1 MMMRIRRCGIIY
13 TQAEGIALTVETRL
27 LLSFPVPP
35 TEVGLLFFV
44 LEKGAERPL
53 VSFLFPPLA
62 LNRIGDGG
70 PPPIFVCPPS
80 PKLFL
85 PPLAMKWETHI
96 APLLVAPLLPEWR
109 G

>member
-1 MMMRIRRCGIIY
+1 MPYLSGVRWGRARGRSTGGIPMMMRIRRCGIIY
-13 TQAEGIALTVETRL
+13 THAEGIALTVETRL

-70 PPPIFVCPPS
+70 PPPNFCVSSFP
-80 PKLFL
+80 
-85 PPLAMKWETHI
+85 
-96 APLLVAPLLPEWR
+96 
-109 G
+109 